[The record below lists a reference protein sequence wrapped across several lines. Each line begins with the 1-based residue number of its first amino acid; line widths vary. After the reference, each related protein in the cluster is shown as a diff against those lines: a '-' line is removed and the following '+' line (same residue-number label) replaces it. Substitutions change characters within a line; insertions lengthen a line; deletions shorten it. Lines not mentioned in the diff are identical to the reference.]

1 MERGAEV
8 GEEQK
13 AVDFVAD
20 LLVGEYVVAVYDDQW
35 YIAIVEGEDPDEE
48 EEGFTLLKYM
58 DRKGDNKFVWGK
70 DDLLKTKDTD
80 IISKVSA
87 PIKVSSR
94 FLGLSKDD
102 FHKIVKIMVNWS
114 IFYLTKSV
122 FTFALFLYPIFF
134 VYLKD
139 NFPYF
144 KTFPSHYIL
153 S

>member
-1 MERGAEV
+1 M
-8 GEEQK
+8 
-13 AVDFVAD
+13 AD

-122 FTFALFLYPIFF
+122 FTFALRGRADCCVKFQI
-134 VYLKD
+134 YL
-139 NFPYF
+139 FQ
-144 KTFPSHYIL
+144 SLI
-153 S
+153 